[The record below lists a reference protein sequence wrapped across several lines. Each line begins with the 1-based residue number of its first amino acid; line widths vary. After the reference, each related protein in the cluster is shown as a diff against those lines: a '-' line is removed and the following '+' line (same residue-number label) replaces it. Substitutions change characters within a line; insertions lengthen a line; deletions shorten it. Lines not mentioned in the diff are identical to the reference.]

1 MNEGSFRIEDEDDV
15 RAYLQNLK
23 YCIRSGST
31 INLIRERRVDQNR
44 DIKHTNRF
52 TIHDLFPNEDPVT
65 ALKRELQT
73 LSVRD
78 YIHTL
83 KDTRYP
89 KKSEW
94 RVFGKTYGQAD
105 EVYIKIRVEL
115 IAEYG
120 NSLIVVMS
128 FHYAE
133 HSFDEATFPYR

>member
-31 INLIRERRVDQNR
+31 INLIRERRVDQDR
-44 DIKHTNRF
+44 DIKYTNRF

-89 KKSEW
+89 QKKRMASVWEDIW
-94 RVFGKTYGQAD
+94 SSRRSLYQNPCGIDCRVRK
-105 EVYIKIRVEL
+105 
-115 IAEYG
+115 
-120 NSLIVVMS
+120 
-128 FHYAE
+128 
-133 HSFDEATFPYR
+133 